1 MEKRQRLS
9 DPDGSAPD
17 AQDARSFALERVEKI
32 QEGLEDVLDEV
43 STKILQIEKE
53 ANARREP
60 LYESR
65 RAAIANVPAFWVQ
78 ALMGHPLLVEY
89 IMPRDEEILEYLTQ
103 LNVQMEE
110 DIKSGYRITLSFRE
124 NPFFSN
130 AELYKELKCARSRVA
145 IPSRPA
151 PCRAKHPL
159 PFAPRAQ
166 RYADD
171 GELSTS
177 ASMVQWKEGK
187 APPDAAAAVGSQ
199 QQKRSFDTMDEE
211 ERTSLFI
218 QTLLSTPDSANPDLH
233 EDDFDEAF
241 CDAIKDDVWTNPV
254 KFFRSWEQGG
264 AAEDDL

>member
-53 ANARREP
+53 ANAQREP

-65 RAAIANVPAFWVQ
+65 RAAIADVPAFWVQ

-130 AELYKELKCARSRVA
+130 AELYKELK
-145 IPSRPA
+145 
-151 PCRAKHPL
+151 
-159 PFAPRAQ
+159 
-166 RYADD
+166 YADD

-177 ASMVQWKEGK
+177 ASMVQWKEGN

-211 ERTSLFI
+211 ERTPLFI
-218 QTLLSTPDSANPDLH
+218 QTLLSTPDSPNPDPH

>member
-17 AQDARSFALERVEKI
+17 AQDARSLALERVEKI

-65 RAAIANVPAFWVQ
+65 RAAIANVPAFWVH

-130 AELYKELKCARSRVA
+130 EELRKEAAV
-145 IPSRPA
+145 
-151 PCRAKHPL
+151 HP
-159 PFAPRAQ
+159 
-166 RYADD
+166 D
-171 GELSTS
+171 
-177 ASMVQWKEGK
+177 
-187 APPDAAAAVGSQ
+187 APPD
-199 QQKRSFDTMDEE
+199 
-211 ERTSLFI
+211 
-218 QTLLSTPDSANPDLH
+218 TP
-233 EDDFDEAF
+233 
-241 CDAIKDDVWTNPV
+241 
-254 KFFRSWEQGG
+254 
-264 AAEDDL
+264 